1 MQGHPL
7 VGKLPNSLLNTTQC
21 NRTIKTRREITIGTS
36 QPAATRMRWLSQ
48 LNRKRQEDLISKIKT
63 STICS
68 DSVHH
73 NRRRQAISFQ
83 RSISNSKSRRIPL
96 TLECSNLIATN
107 QVKFQLSRSL
117 LLNNSPSTSSV
128 TLEMDKVRKLI
139 NLLSK

>member
-73 NRRRQAISFQ
+73 NRRRRAISFQ
-83 RSISNSKSRRIPL
+83 LRISNNKIRRILL
-96 TLECSNLIATN
+96 TIGCGSLIATN
-107 QVKFQLSRSL
+107 QVKFQRSQCLLS
-117 LLNNSPSTSSV
+117 N
-128 TLEMDKVRKLI
+128 RKLT
-139 NLLSK
+139 NL